1 MWQQPI
7 LPSLVIGSRWFGSSC
22 LRLTVLPPAYPSWP
36 YEVSNEGEEGGNE
49 SHERSEGHDQ
59 GSAFG
64 WVGHCYWDEEGRH
77 HQSPEHID
85 WDRHRRGEEVWQV
98 RSPWL
103 VYDQDSPE
111 GSYQRWHSDD
121 VWARDE
127 GQTTA
132 SEDCRE
138 GISCFSIEESNLRPS
153 WMLIGYAERL
163 MLVAP
168 WGFGAQL
175 VFQRLSLMYTKSPW
189 VLVEIYH
196 HCSFGHSERSDLR
209 EKNRLFDVHKFL
221 VQTLI

>member
-1 MWQQPI
+1 MSGVSCPQKETHLFQSQ
-7 LPSLVIGSRWFGSSC
+7 LFLCCYFGFFLCSKF
-22 LRLTVLPPAYPSWP
+22 V
-36 YEVSNEGEEGGNE
+36 V
-49 SHERSEGHDQ
+49 
-59 GSAFG
+59 
-64 WVGHCYWDEEGRH
+64 WVCHP
-77 HQSPEHID
+77 Q
-85 WDRHRRGEEVWQV
+85 
-98 RSPWL
+98 
-103 VYDQDSPE
+103 
-111 GSYQRWHSDD
+111 GSYQRRHSDD

-175 VFQRLSLMYTKSPW
+175 VFQRLSLIHTKSPW

-209 EKNRLFDVHKFL
+209 DKRTAENCATVSVKLQQASHRGFDKKMNQHIL
-221 VQTLI
+221 GWE